1 MEKLTTY
8 FSQSW
13 DEIKNK
19 VTWSK
24 FSELQSS
31 AILVLVASMIFA
43 VVIGLVD
50 WAFKTGLQAFYT
62 GF

>member
-8 FSQSW
+8 ISESW
-13 DEIKNK
+13 EEIKNK

-31 AILVLVASMIFA
+31 AVLVLVASMIFA
-43 VVIGLVD
+43 VVIGIVD
-50 WAFKTGLQAFYT
+50 WVFKTGMQAFYT